1 MDRYAKTK
9 KGMNIQQKT
18 RVKVA
23 GLINDLHLLQSL
35 PGTSNDVSR
44 NYRLGKQFMKYM
56 RELEIIDTK
65 DRTVLYT
72 NPKNHSTDYI
82 LDYVMSRYE
91 AEYNLMAKSI
101 KKGTISN
108 IVTCEVEL
116 PAHMKGIAQDAI
128 YKNEIRNLQ
137 SELNRQ
143 EARISTL
150 EFTIKTKDNI
160 IAELQKKKS
169 IFAQIKN
176 LFQ

>member
-9 KGMNIQQKT
+9 KGMNISQKT

-35 PGTSNDVSR
+35 PGITNEVAKT
-44 NYRLGKQFMKYM
+44 YRLGHQFMKYL

-65 DRTVLYT
+65 DRTVLYS

-91 AEYNLMAKSI
+91 AEYSKVLENATADMVNL
-101 KKGTISN
+101 
-108 IVTCEVEL
+108 EVEL
-116 PAHMKGIAQDAI
+116 PAHMKGIAEEAI

-143 EARISTL
+143 QARISTL
-150 EFTIKTKDNI
+150 EFTIKTKDKM

-169 IFAQIKN
+169 IFAKIKT
-176 LFQ
+176 LFT

>member
-1 MDRYAKTK
+1 
-9 KGMNIQQKT
+9 MNISQKT

-35 PGTSNDVSR
+35 PGITNDVAK
-44 NYRLGKQFMKYM
+44 NYRLGKQFMKYL

-65 DRTVLYT
+65 DRTVIYT
-72 NPKNHSTDYI
+72 NRKNHSTDYI

-91 AEYNLMAKSI
+91 AEYSKEDTPSDL
-101 KKGTISN
+101 
-108 IVTCEVEL
+108 VTCEVEL

-150 EFTIKTKDNI
+150 EFTLKTKDKM

-169 IFAQIKN
+169 IFAKIKN

>member
-9 KGMNIQQKT
+9 KGMNIKQKT

-44 NYRLGKQFMKYM
+44 NYRLGHQFMKYL
-56 RELEIIDTK
+56 RELNIIDTK
-65 DRTVLYT
+65 DKTVLYT

-91 AEYNLMAKSI
+91 AEYNLMARSI
-101 KKGTISN
+101 KKDNTSD
-108 IVTCEVEL
+108 IVTCEIEL
-116 PAHMKGIAQDAI
+116 PAHMKGIAQEAI
-128 YKNEIRNLQ
+128 YKNEIRNLH
-137 SELNRQ
+137 SDLNRQ
-143 EARISTL
+143 AARISTL
-150 EFTIKTKDNI
+150 EFTIKTKDKM

-169 IFAQIKN
+169 IFAKIKN

>member
-23 GLINDLHLLQSL
+23 GLINDLHLLQAL
-35 PGTSNDVSR
+35 PGITNDVAKT
-44 NYRLGKQFMKYM
+44 YRLGHQFMKYL

-65 DRTVLYT
+65 DRTVVYT
-72 NPKNHSTDYI
+72 NRKNHSTDYI

-91 AEYNLMAKSI
+91 AEYSKQDTPSDL
-101 KKGTISN
+101 
-108 IVTCEVEL
+108 VTCEVEL

-150 EFTIKTKDNI
+150 EFTIKTKDKM
-160 IAELQKKKS
+160 IAELQNKKS
-169 IFAQIKN
+169 IFAKIKN
-176 LFQ
+176 LFT

>member
-9 KGMNIQQKT
+9 KGMNISQKT

-44 NYRLGKQFMKYM
+44 NYRLGHQFMKYL
-56 RELEIIDTK
+56 RELNIIDTK
-65 DRTVLYT
+65 DKTVLYT

-91 AEYNLMAKSI
+91 AEYSKVVEDVPPHLVNLD
-101 KKGTISN
+101 
-108 IVTCEVEL
+108 VEL
-116 PAHMKGIAQDAI
+116 PAQMKGIAQEAI
-128 YKNEIRNLQ
+128 YKNEIRNLH
-137 SELNRQ
+137 SDLNRQ
-143 EARISTL
+143 AARISTL
-150 EFTIKTKDNI
+150 EFSIKTKDNI

-169 IFAQIKN
+169 IFAKIKN

>member
-1 MDRYAKTK
+1 MDQNTRTK
-9 KGMNIQQKT
+9 KGMNIKQKT

-35 PGTSNDVSR
+35 PGDYSHVAK
-44 NYRLGKQFMKYM
+44 NYKLGNQYLKYL
-56 RELEIIDTK
+56 REIDIIRTK
-65 DRTVLYT
+65 KGTVLYF

-91 AEYNLMAKSI
+91 YEYS
-101 KKGTISN
+101 KKNTPSDL
-108 IVTCEVEL
+108 VTCQVEL

-128 YKNEIRNLQ
+128 YKNEIKNLQ

-143 EARISTL
+143 EAQIRIL
-150 EFTIKTKDNI
+150 RDI
-160 IAELQKKKS
+160 IEKKNDALPTKKKS
-169 IFAQIKN
+169 IFAKIKT

>member
-9 KGMNIQQKT
+9 KGMNIKQKT

-35 PGTSNDVSR
+35 PGITNEVAKT
-44 NYRLGKQFMKYM
+44 YRLGHQFMKYL

-91 AEYNLMAKSI
+91 AEYSKADIPSDL
-101 KKGTISN
+101 
-108 IVTCEVEL
+108 VTCEVEL

-150 EFTIKTKDNI
+150 EFTLKTKDKM

-169 IFAQIKN
+169 IFAKIKN

>member
-35 PGTSNDVSR
+35 PGDCTKVSK
-44 NYRLGKQFMKYM
+44 NYKIGVEFLKYLK
-56 RELEIIDTK
+56 ELDIIK
-65 DRTVLYT
+65 YDRVLKVVMYT
-72 NPKNHSTDYI
+72 NYKNHSIEYI
-82 LDYVMSRYE
+82 LDYVMSRYQ
-91 AEYNLMAKSI
+91 AEYKYQS
-101 KKGTISN
+101 KKDTPSDL
-108 IVTCEVEL
+108 VTCEVEL

-137 SELNRQ
+137 SDLNRS
-143 EARISTL
+143 EARIATL
-150 EFTIKTKDNI
+150 EFAIRKKAEE
-160 IAELQKKKS
+160 IAELKKKKS
-169 IFAQIKN
+169 IFARIKN

>member
-9 KGMNIQQKT
+9 KGMNISQKT

-35 PGTSNDVSR
+35 PGITNDVAK
-44 NYRLGKQFMKYM
+44 NYRLGKQFMKYL

-65 DRTVLYT
+65 DRTVLYA

-91 AEYNLMAKSI
+91 AEYSKEDTPSDL
-101 KKGTISN
+101 
-108 IVTCEVEL
+108 VTCEVEL

-150 EFTIKTKDNI
+150 EFTIKTKDKM

-169 IFAQIKN
+169 IFAKIKN

>member
-1 MDRYAKTK
+1 
-9 KGMNIQQKT
+9 
-18 RVKVA
+18 
-23 GLINDLHLLQSL
+23 
-35 PGTSNDVSR
+35 
-44 NYRLGKQFMKYM
+44 MKYL

-91 AEYNLMAKSI
+91 AEYS
-101 KKGTISN
+101 KKDTPSDL
-108 IVTCEVEL
+108 VTCEVEL

-150 EFTIKTKDNI
+150 EFTIKTKDKM

-169 IFAQIKN
+169 IFAKIKN